1 MEALFCTIIDDAH
14 EGCDVPGLNIHEE
27 MPKDKRI
34 LMNTRGD
41 FVDIKCQVNPEY
53 EQHVRYQNVKKV
65 LYLVVMRDIYGCI
78 ESALLWYILF
88 STTLE
93 GLSF

>member
-53 EQHVRYQNVKKV
+53 EQHVRYEKGEKV
-65 LYLVVMRDIYGCI
+65 LYILVIRAIYGYVD
-78 ESALLWYILF
+78 SSLLWYNLF
-88 STTLE
+88 CTTL
-93 GLSF
+93 